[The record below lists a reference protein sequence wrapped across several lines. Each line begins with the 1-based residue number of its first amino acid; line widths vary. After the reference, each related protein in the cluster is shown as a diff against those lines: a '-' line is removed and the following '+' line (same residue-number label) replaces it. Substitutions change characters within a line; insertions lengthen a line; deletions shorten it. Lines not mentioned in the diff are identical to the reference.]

1 MRMVTQQHL
10 ERTLSSAMQRTPEA
24 TRKRIEWLDAN
35 LPSLQTSE
43 EKHIVREMKKQGLY
57 SPKTR
62 NSDAR
67 LDYLLLGVRKL
78 RAGAVE

>member
-1 MRMVTQQHL
+1 MRMATPQHL
-10 ERTLSSAMQRTPEA
+10 ERTLRSAMQRTPEA
-24 TRKRIEWLDAN
+24 TMKRIEWLDAN
-35 LPSLQTSE
+35 LPLLQTNE
-43 EKHIVREMKKQGLY
+43 EKHIVREMKRQGLY

-78 RAGAVE
+78 RAEAV